1 MKIWIKYLLGC
12 ILGIISALLLP
23 TDNLVLQKAIAY
35 LTDFAIRFGRYMLLP
50 LLFFSMTI
58 SVCNLREENKLLK
71 VFLQTIVV
79 IVLSSFLLMIIGLV
93 SALLIKLP
101 RIPISGEKVSAPIV
115 LGVTENILKLL
126 PHSAFEALLDGS
138 FLIPLYVFAG
148 FAGAGFAS
156 DRVVSKP
163 AYNLFD
169 SLSHVCYLIMS
180 FFVDMLAIGMIAIS
194 CTWTMQFLSLLKT
207 GVYTGFIIML
217 FSDFVLIVFII
228 YPLILRFI
236 FKELHPYKILYASIA
251 PVLAAFFS
259 MDSNLSLIV
268 NIKHS
273 KESLGIRRRLNA
285 ISMPLFTSF
294 GRGGTACVTAISF
307 VVILRSY
314 SGLGIAF
321 TDVLWISLFSFAL
334 SFVLGALPVGGT
346 FVAISVICSLYGRG
360 FDAGYLLLK
369 PAVPIISGIAAAID
383 AVSALLGSY
392 MIASKNKWI
401 ERKDIKKYV

>member
-12 ILGIISALLLP
+12 ILGIIATLVLP
-23 TDNLVLQKAIAY
+23 TDNLVLQKIIAF

-58 SVCNLREENKLLK
+58 SVCNLREENKLFK
-71 VFLQTIVV
+71 VFLQTVAV
-79 IVLSSFLLMIIGLV
+79 IVLSSFVLMFIGLI

-101 RIPISGEKVSAPIV
+101 RIPISGEKLSTPII
-115 LGVTENILKLL
+115 LGLSEKILNLL
-126 PHSAFEALLDGS
+126 PDSPFEALLDGA
-138 FLIPLYVFAG
+138 FLVPLYVFAG

-194 CTWTMQFLSLLKT
+194 CTWTIQFISLLKT

-217 FSDFVLIVFII
+217 FVDFVLIVGII
-228 YPLILRFI
+228 YPLIMRFI
-236 FKELHPYKILYASIA
+236 FKEMRPYRILYASIA
-251 PVLAAFFS
+251 PILTAFFS
-259 MDSNLSLIV
+259 TDANLSLIV
-268 NIKHS
+268 NIRHS
-273 KESLGIRRRLNA
+273 KESIGIRRRLNS
-285 ISMPLFTSF
+285 IVMPIFSSF
-294 GRGGTACVTAISF
+294 GRGGTACVTTISF
-307 VVILRSY
+307 IVILRSY

-321 TDVLWISLFSFAL
+321 TDIIWIALVSFGL
-334 SFVLGALPVGGT
+334 SFVLGAIPMGGP

-369 PAVPIISGIAAAID
+369 PAIPVICAVATAID
-383 AVSALLGSY
+383 TVTALLGSY
-392 MIASKNKWI
+392 LIASKNKWI
-401 ERKDIKKYV
+401 ERKDMKKYI

>member
-12 ILGIISALLLP
+12 ILGIIATLVLP
-23 TDNLVLQKAIAY
+23 TDNLVLQKIISF

-58 SVCNLREENKLLK
+58 SVCNLREENKLFK
-71 VFLQTIVV
+71 VFLQTVAV
-79 IVLSSFLLMIIGLV
+79 IVLSSFVLMFIGLI

-101 RIPISGEKVSAPIV
+101 RIPISGEKLSTPII
-115 LGVTENILKLL
+115 LGLSEKILNLL
-126 PHSAFEALLDGS
+126 PDSPFEALLDGA
-138 FLIPLYVFAG
+138 FLVPLYVFAG

-194 CTWTMQFLSLLKT
+194 CTWTIQFISLLKT

-217 FSDFVLIVFII
+217 FVDFVLIVGII
-228 YPLILRFI
+228 YPLIMRFI
-236 FKELHPYKILYASIA
+236 FKEMRPYRILYASIA
-251 PVLAAFFS
+251 PILTAFFS
-259 MDSNLSLIV
+259 TDANLSLIV
-268 NIKHS
+268 NIRHS
-273 KESLGIRRRLNA
+273 KESIGIRRRLNS
-285 ISMPLFTSF
+285 IVMPIFSSF

-307 VVILRSY
+307 IVILRSY

-321 TDVLWISLFSFAL
+321 TDIIWIALVSFGL
-334 SFVLGALPVGGT
+334 SFVLGAIPMGGP

-369 PAVPIISGIAAAID
+369 PAIPVICAVATAID
-383 AVSALLGSY
+383 TVTALLGSY
-392 MIASKNKWI
+392 LIASKNKWI
-401 ERKDIKKYV
+401 ERKDMKKYI

>member
-12 ILGIISALLLP
+12 ILGIIATLVLP
-23 TDNLVLQKAIAY
+23 TDNLVLQKIIAF

-71 VFLQTIVV
+71 VFLQTVAV
-79 IVLSSFLLMIIGLV
+79 IVLSSFVLMFIGLI

-101 RIPISGEKVSAPIV
+101 RIPISGEKLSTPII
-115 LGVTENILKLL
+115 LGLSEKILNLL
-126 PHSAFEALLDGS
+126 PDSPFEALLDGA
-138 FLIPLYVFAG
+138 FLVPLYVFAG

-194 CTWTMQFLSLLKT
+194 CTWTIQFISLLKT

-217 FSDFVLIVFII
+217 FVDFVLIVGII
-228 YPLILRFI
+228 YPLIMRFI
-236 FKELHPYKILYASIA
+236 FKEMRPYRILYASIA
-251 PVLAAFFS
+251 PILTAFFS
-259 MDSNLSLIV
+259 TDANLSLIV
-268 NIKHS
+268 NIRHS
-273 KESLGIRRRLNA
+273 KESIGIRRRLNS
-285 ISMPLFTSF
+285 IVMPIFSSF

-307 VVILRSY
+307 IVILRSY

-321 TDVLWISLFSFAL
+321 TDIIWIALVSFGL
-334 SFVLGALPVGGT
+334 SFVLGAIPMGGP

-369 PAVPIISGIAAAID
+369 PAIPVICAVATAID
-383 AVSALLGSY
+383 TVTALLGSY
-392 MIASKNKWI
+392 LIASKNKWI
-401 ERKDIKKYV
+401 ERKDMKKYI

>member
-12 ILGIISALLLP
+12 ILGIIATLVLP
-23 TDNLVLQKAIAY
+23 TDNLVFQKIIAF

-58 SVCNLREENKLLK
+58 SVCNLREENKLFK
-71 VFLQTIVV
+71 VFLQTVAV
-79 IVLSSFLLMIIGLV
+79 IVLSSFVLMFIGLI

-101 RIPISGEKVSAPIV
+101 RIPISGEKLSTPII
-115 LGVTENILKLL
+115 LGLSEKILNLL
-126 PHSAFEALLDGS
+126 PDSPFEALLDGA
-138 FLIPLYVFAG
+138 FLVPLYVFAG

-194 CTWTMQFLSLLKT
+194 CTWTIQFISLLKT

-217 FSDFVLIVFII
+217 FVDFVLIVGII
-228 YPLILRFI
+228 YPLIMRFI
-236 FKELHPYKILYASIA
+236 FKEMRPYRILYASIA
-251 PVLAAFFS
+251 PILTAFFS
-259 MDSNLSLIV
+259 TDANLSLIV
-268 NIKHS
+268 NIRHS
-273 KESLGIRRRLNA
+273 KESIGIRRRLNS
-285 ISMPLFTSF
+285 IVMPIFSSF

-307 VVILRSY
+307 IVILRSY

-321 TDVLWISLFSFAL
+321 TDIIWIALVSFGL
-334 SFVLGALPVGGT
+334 SFVLGAIPMGGP

-369 PAVPIISGIAAAID
+369 PAIPVICAVATAID
-383 AVSALLGSY
+383 TVTALLGSY
-392 MIASKNKWI
+392 LIASKNKWI
-401 ERKDIKKYV
+401 ERKDMKKYI

>member
-12 ILGIISALLLP
+12 ILGIIAALILP
-23 TDNLVLQKAIAY
+23 TENLVLQRVIAF

-58 SVCNLREENKLLK
+58 SVCNLREDKKLLK
-71 VFLQTIVV
+71 VAFQTVGIV
-79 IVLSSFLLMIIGLV
+79 ILSSFLLMLIGLI

-101 RIPISGEKVSAPIV
+101 RIPISGEKVSSPIV
-115 LGVTENILKLL
+115 LGITEHLLKLL
-126 PHSAFEALLDGS
+126 PHSAFESLLDGA
-138 FLIPLYVFAG
+138 FLVPLYIFAG

-169 SLSHVCYLIMS
+169 SLSHVCYLVMS

-194 CTWTMQFLSLLKT
+194 CTWTIHFISLLKT

-217 FSDFVLIVFII
+217 FANLVFIVLIV
-228 YPLILRFI
+228 YPLIMRFL
-236 FKELHPYKILYASIA
+236 FKEQHPYRILYASIA
-251 PVLAAFFS
+251 TILTAFFS
-259 MDSNLSLIV
+259 TDSNLSLIV

-273 KESLGIRRRLNA
+273 KDSLGIRRRLNS
-285 ISMPLFTSF
+285 IVMPIFSSF

-321 TDVLWISLFSFAL
+321 TDVLWIALVSFGL

-369 PAVPIISGIAAAID
+369 PAVPVICAVSTAID
-383 AVSALLGSY
+383 TVTALLGSY
-392 MIASKNKWI
+392 LIASKNKWI
-401 ERKDIKKYV
+401 ERKDIKKYI

>member
-12 ILGIISALLLP
+12 ILGIIATLVLP
-23 TDNLVLQKAIAY
+23 TDNLVLQKIISF

-71 VFLQTIVV
+71 VFLQTVAV
-79 IVLSSFLLMIIGLV
+79 IVLSSFVLMFIGLI

-101 RIPISGEKVSAPIV
+101 RIPISGEKLSTPII
-115 LGVTENILKLL
+115 LGLSEKILNLL
-126 PHSAFEALLDGS
+126 PDSPFEALLDGA
-138 FLIPLYVFAG
+138 FLVPLYVFAG

-194 CTWTMQFLSLLKT
+194 CTWTIQFISLLKT

-217 FSDFVLIVFII
+217 FVDFVLIVGII
-228 YPLILRFI
+228 YPLIMRFI
-236 FKELHPYKILYASIA
+236 FKEMRPYRILYASIA
-251 PVLAAFFS
+251 PILTAFFS
-259 MDSNLSLIV
+259 TDANLSLIV
-268 NIKHS
+268 NIRHS
-273 KESLGIRRRLNA
+273 KESIGIRRRLNS
-285 ISMPLFTSF
+285 IVMPIFSSF

-307 VVILRSY
+307 IVILRSY

-321 TDVLWISLFSFAL
+321 TDIIWIALVSFGL
-334 SFVLGALPVGGT
+334 SFVLGAIPMGGP

-369 PAVPIISGIAAAID
+369 PTIPVICAVATAID
-383 AVSALLGSY
+383 TVTALLGSY
-392 MIASKNKWI
+392 LIASKNKWI
-401 ERKDIKKYV
+401 ERKDMKKYI

>member
-12 ILGIISALLLP
+12 ILGIIAALVLP
-23 TDNLVLQKAIAY
+23 TDNLVLQKVIAF

-71 VFLQTIVV
+71 IFLQTVGV
-79 IVLSSFLLMIIGLV
+79 IILSSFLLMVIGLV

-101 RIPISGEKVSAPIV
+101 RIPISGEKLSSPIV
-115 LGVTENILKLL
+115 LGLSEKILNLL
-126 PHSAFEALLDGS
+126 PDSPFKALLDGA
-138 FLIPLYVFAG
+138 FLVPLYVFAG

-169 SLSHVCYLIMS
+169 SFSHVCYLIMS
-180 FFVDMLAIGMIAIS
+180 FFVDMLAIGMIAVS
-194 CTWTMQFLSLLKT
+194 CTWTMQFISLLKT

-217 FSDFVLIVFII
+217 LVDFILIVFII
-228 YPLILRFI
+228 YPLIMRFV
-236 FKELHPYKILYASIA
+236 FKEMRPYKILYATIA
-251 PVLAAFFS
+251 PILTAFFS
-259 MDSNLSLIV
+259 TDANLSLIV

-273 KESLGIRRRLNA
+273 KESLGIRRRLNS
-285 ISMPLFTSF
+285 IVMPIFSSF

-321 TDVLWISLFSFAL
+321 TDVLWIALVSFGL

-369 PAVPIISGIAAAID
+369 PAIPVICAVATAID
-383 AVSALLGSY
+383 TVTALLGSY
-392 MIASKNKWI
+392 LIASKNKWI
-401 ERKDIKKYV
+401 ERKDIKKYI

>member
-12 ILGIISALLLP
+12 ILGIIATLVLP
-23 TDNLVLQKAIAY
+23 TDNLVLQKIIAF

-58 SVCNLREENKLLK
+58 SVCNLREENKLFK
-71 VFLQTIVV
+71 VFLQTVAV
-79 IVLSSFLLMIIGLV
+79 IVLSSFVLMFIGLI

-101 RIPISGEKVSAPIV
+101 RIPISGEKLSTPII
-115 LGVTENILKLL
+115 LGLSEKILNLL
-126 PHSAFEALLDGS
+126 PDSPFEALLDGA
-138 FLIPLYVFAG
+138 FLVPLYVFAG

-194 CTWTMQFLSLLKT
+194 CTWTIQFISLLKT

-217 FSDFVLIVFII
+217 FVDFVLIVGII
-228 YPLILRFI
+228 YPLIMRFI
-236 FKELHPYKILYASIA
+236 FKEMRPYRILYASIA
-251 PVLAAFFS
+251 PILTAFFS
-259 MDSNLSLIV
+259 TDANLSLIV
-268 NIKHS
+268 NIRHS
-273 KESLGIRRRLNA
+273 KESIGIRRRLNS
-285 ISMPLFTSF
+285 IVMPIFSSF

-307 VVILRSY
+307 IVILRSY

-321 TDVLWISLFSFAL
+321 TDIIWIALVSFGL
-334 SFVLGALPVGGT
+334 SFVLGAIPMGGP

-369 PAVPIISGIAAAID
+369 PAIPVICAVATAID
-383 AVSALLGSY
+383 TVTALLGSY
-392 MIASKNKWI
+392 LIASKNKWI
-401 ERKDIKKYV
+401 ERKDMKKYI

>member
-12 ILGIISALLLP
+12 ILGIIATLVLP
-23 TDNLVLQKAIAY
+23 TDNLVLQKIIAF

-58 SVCNLREENKLLK
+58 SVCNLREENKLFK
-71 VFLQTIVV
+71 IFLQTVAV
-79 IVLSSFLLMIIGLV
+79 IVLSSFVLMFIGLI

-101 RIPISGEKVSAPIV
+101 RIPISGEKLSTPII
-115 LGVTENILKLL
+115 LGLSEKILNLL
-126 PHSAFEALLDGS
+126 PDSPFEALLDGA
-138 FLIPLYVFAG
+138 FLVPLYVFAG

-194 CTWTMQFLSLLKT
+194 CTWTIQFISLLKT

-217 FSDFVLIVFII
+217 FVDFVLIVGII
-228 YPLILRFI
+228 YPLIMRFI
-236 FKELHPYKILYASIA
+236 FKEMRPYRILYASIA
-251 PVLAAFFS
+251 PILTAFFS
-259 MDSNLSLIV
+259 TDANLSLIV

-273 KESLGIRRRLNA
+273 KESIGIRRRLNS
-285 ISMPLFTSF
+285 IVMPIFSSF

-307 VVILRSY
+307 IVILRSY

-321 TDVLWISLFSFAL
+321 TDIIWIALVSFGL
-334 SFVLGALPVGGT
+334 SFVLGAIPMGGP

-369 PAVPIISGIAAAID
+369 PAIPVICAVATAID
-383 AVSALLGSY
+383 TVTALLGSY
-392 MIASKNKWI
+392 LIASKNKWI
-401 ERKDIKKYV
+401 ERKDMKKYI

>member
-12 ILGIISALLLP
+12 ILGIIATLVLP
-23 TDNLVLQKAIAY
+23 TDNLVFQKIIAFF
-35 LTDFAIRFGRYMLLP
+35 TDFAIRFGRYMLLP

-71 VFLQTIVV
+71 IFLQTLAV
-79 IVLSSFLLMIIGLV
+79 IVLSSLLLMIIGLV

-115 LGVTENILKLL
+115 LGLTEKILSIL
-126 PHSAFEALLDGS
+126 PDSPFESLLDGA
-138 FLIPLYVFAG
+138 FLVPLYVFAG

-156 DRVVSKP
+156 DRIVSKP

-180 FFVDMLAIGMIAIS
+180 FFVDMLAIGLIAIS
-194 CTWTMQFLSLLKT
+194 CTWTIQFISLLKT

-217 FSDFVLIVFII
+217 FADFILIVFVI
-228 YPLILRFI
+228 YPLIMRFV

-251 PVLAAFFS
+251 SILISFFS
-259 MDSNLSLIV
+259 TDSNLSLIV

-285 ISMPLFTSF
+285 IVMPIFSSF

-307 VVILRSY
+307 IVILRSY

-321 TDVLWISLFSFAL
+321 TDIIWIALVSFGL
-334 SFVLGALPVGGT
+334 SFVLSAFPVGAP

-369 PAVPIISGIAAAID
+369 PAIPVICAVATAID
-383 AVSALLGSY
+383 TVTALLGSY
-392 MIASKNKWI
+392 LIASKNKWI
-401 ERKDIKKYV
+401 ERKDIKKYI